1 MRGNSMP
8 DKKNKTAAKK
18 KASMPVEK
26 KMALVQYIRQ
36 ENLDNRMRVR
46 QRERILY
53 GAGSPLPLWD
63 KGKYNLD
70 MAKEQEQAL
79 DPYEHS
85 YGREPG
91 YTGTFKYRMIIAIL
105 LFVGFLVFDTNGNKI
120 GEYSTNDIHEM
131 IVADAFHLYDGEESE
146 EYEKISFIGRNS
158 DAGGETGALY
168 RQ

>member
-1 MRGNSMP
+1 MP
-8 DKKNKTAAKK
+8 DKKNKTAAKR
-18 KASMPVEK
+18 KAGMPIEK
-26 KMALVQYIRQ
+26 KMALVQYIRR

-53 GAGSPLPLWD
+53 GDSSPLPLWD
-63 KGKYNLD
+63 KGKYNMD
-70 MAKEQEQAL
+70 MIKEQEQAL
-79 DPYEHS
+79 DPYERP
-85 YGREPG
+85 YGMETG

-131 IVADAFHLYDGEESE
+131 IVADAFHIYDGEESK

-158 DAGGETGALY
+158 DAGGETGTIY

>member
-1 MRGNSMP
+1 MP
-8 DKKNKTAAKK
+8 DKKSKTAAKR
-18 KASMPVEK
+18 KAGMPVEK
-26 KMALVQYIRQ
+26 KMALVQYIRR

-53 GAGSPLPLWD
+53 GDSRPLWD
-63 KGKYNLD
+63 KGKYSPD
-70 MAKEQEQAL
+70 VAKGQEQAFL
-79 DPYEHS
+79 PYELP
-85 YGREPG
+85 YEREPG

-146 EYEKISFIGRNS
+146 DYEKISFIGRNS
-158 DAGGETGALY
+158 DAGGETGTLY